1 MHHEVLND
9 RALTTQDHLFKLI
22 IIGDTGVGKSCLMKR
37 VMDNEFKTEHQV
49 TIGVEF
55 GSFGIKVEDKVIK
68 LQIWDTAGQE
78 SFKSVTRI
86 FYRGAHCV
94 FLTYDVTR
102 EDTFANLSQ
111 WLSEVKQHATEDVR
125 IYMVGNKS
133 EMEEQREVTYE
144 RAVEMARAQKIH
156 RVFETSAKTG
166 YNVEELFA
174 SVGKELYAQ
183 AKKEMEQP
191 VKAPVVENPVVSLE
205 DTGKGGNKGRRVEK
219 KKSGCC

>member
-1 MHHEVLND
+1 M
-9 RALTTQDHLFKLI
+9 
-22 IIGDTGVGKSCLMKR
+22 
-37 VMDNEFKTEHQV
+37 
-49 TIGVEF
+49 
-55 GSFGIKVEDKVIK
+55 
-68 LQIWDTAGQE
+68 
-78 SFKSVTRI
+78 TRI

-174 SVGKELYAQ
+174 SVAKELYAQ

-205 DTGKGGNKGRRVEK
+205 TTGKGGNNGRRVEK
-219 KKSGCC
+219 KKGVCC